1 MRRLGASIVKEILL
15 LLSDK
20 SGLVLMFIMPIILV
34 FIITIVQDST
44 FKLVNE
50 NNIELI
56 IVNKDKGSLG
66 DSLIQLIKS
75 SGGYKIIIKNELS
88 KKEVS
93 PALLNGSQLLAL
105 WIPINFSEITI
116 KKANAISTE
125 MLLEFEILEKSNSM
139 PHTKSVI
146 ELHYDPLL
154 QENFRVSILSSIH
167 ALLGVLENG
176 LLIKE
181 LYRGMG
187 FEKIPSR
194 MEDLFFNNTTT
205 IKQVSANLSSTK
217 VIPNSTQHNAPAWS
231 IFAMFFMVISLGGNI
246 VNERLN
252 GSFIRLQTIPSSFSF
267 VIISKMI
274 SYLIVAF
281 LQLTI
286 ILGLGKYTFP
296 LLGLP
301 SLTLP
306 SNMIGLIVISVL
318 SALAAISFA
327 LVVGTYAK
335 TTEQANSFGAI
346 SIIIL
351 AAIGGIWVPSFVMP
365 DYMQT
370 LGTISPLHWCLEGYY
385 TLFLKGGS
393 WLLLRPTI
401 LYLALFIVTCQIL
414 TFIKLK
420 KQNYI

>member
-1 MRRLGASIVKEILL
+1 MVFLNLL
-15 LLSDK
+15 IRSK
-20 SGLVLMFIMPIILV
+20 
-34 FIITIVQDST
+34 
-44 FKLVNE
+44 
-50 NNIELI
+50 IE
-56 IVNKDKGSLG
+56 K
-66 DSLIQLIKS
+66 
-75 SGGYKIIIKNELS
+75 
-88 KKEVS
+88 
-93 PALLNGSQLLAL
+93 
-105 WIPINFSEITI
+105 
-116 KKANAISTE
+116 
-125 MLLEFEILEKSNSM
+125 
-139 PHTKSVI
+139 
-146 ELHYDPLL
+146 
-154 QENFRVSILSSIH
+154 
-167 ALLGVLENG
+167 NG

-231 IFAMFFMVISLGGNI
+231 IFAMFFMVISLGSNI

>member
-20 SGLVLMFIMPIILV
+20 SGLILMFIMPIMLV
-34 FIITIVQDST
+34 FIITIIQDST

-50 NNIELI
+50 NNIDLI
-56 IVNKDKGSLG
+56 IVNKDKGALG

-75 SGGYKIIIKNELS
+75 SGGYNIIIKNELS
-88 KKEVS
+88 KKEIS
-93 PALLNGSQLLAL
+93 LTLLNGSQLLAL

-125 MLLEFEILEKSNSM
+125 MLLEFEILDKSNSM
-139 PHTKSVI
+139 PRSKSTI
-146 ELHYDPLL
+146 ELYYDPLL
-154 QENFRVSILSSIH
+154 QENFRVSFLSSIH
-167 ALLGVLENG
+167 AFLAVLENR
-176 LLIKE
+176 LFIKE
-181 LYRGMG
+181 LYSGMG
-187 FEKIPSR
+187 FEKISSN
-194 MEDLFFNNTTT
+194 MDNLFINNRTI
-205 IKQVSANLSSTK
+205 IKQVSANPLSIK

-246 VNERLN
+246 VNERLS

-274 SYLIVAF
+274 SYFIVAL

-296 LLGLP
+296 LLALP

-318 SALAAISFA
+318 SALSAISFA
-327 LVVGTYAK
+327 LVVGTSAK
-335 TTEQANSFGAI
+335 TTEQANTFGAF

-370 LGTISPLHWCLEGYY
+370 LGKISPLHWCLEGYY
-385 TLFLKGGS
+385 TLFLRGGD
-393 WLLLRPTI
+393 WILLKPTI
-401 LYLALFIVTCQIL
+401 LYLVLFIATCQIL
-414 TFIKLK
+414 TFIKLRN
-420 KQNYI
+420 QNYI

>member
-181 LYRGMG
+181 LYRSMG